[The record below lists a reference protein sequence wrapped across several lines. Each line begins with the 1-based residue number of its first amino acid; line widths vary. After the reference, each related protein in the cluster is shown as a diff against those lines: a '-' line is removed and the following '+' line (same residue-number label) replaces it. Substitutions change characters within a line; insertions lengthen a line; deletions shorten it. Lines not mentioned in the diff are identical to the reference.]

1 MGSLILG
8 NFQILLIQRGPV
20 DGKVASQLALS
31 DGLRCII
38 YIYIYIYVFFFNI
51 NVANQVYRPS
61 YS

>member
-38 YIYIYIYVFFFNI
+38 YIYIYVCFFT
-51 NVANQVYRPS
+51 Y
-61 YS
+61 